1 MDTITINQK
10 EILLSILEA
19 DKHEISFQD
28 EVYGTKK
35 VIECEE
41 ILIRP
46 KSKLIRVKWA
56 AYDETENGIRINR
69 QELAPVITTP
79 EDFDFFVSLFGS
91 PIKKF
96 SLNGLFRQVMVRF
109 DLASYSAFDL
119 EGNLITKQPV
129 EFPKE
134 IIEDEPNNEE

>member
-10 EILLSILEA
+10 ELLLNIITAE
-19 DKHEISFQD
+19 KHEISFAD
-28 EVYGTKK
+28 AVYGTKK

-41 ILIRP
+41 VLIRP

-69 QELAPVITTP
+69 QELAPVITTH
-79 EDFDFFVSLFGS
+79 EDFDFFVQLFGS

-96 SLNGLFRQVMVRF
+96 SINGLFRQVMARF
-109 DLASYSAFDL
+109 ELASYAVFDL
-119 EGNLITKQPV
+119 EGNLIEAQPV
-129 EFPKE
+129 PFPE
-134 IIEDEPNNEE
+134 LEDLPNS

>member
-1 MDTITINQK
+1 MQTISINQK
-10 EILLSILEA
+10 DLLLDILEA
-19 DKHEISFQD
+19 EKHEISFED

-56 AYDETENGIRINR
+56 AYDETVNGLRINR
-69 QELAPVITTP
+69 QELAPVISTV
-79 EDFDFFVSLFGS
+79 EDFDFFVQLFGT

-96 SLNGLFRQVMVRF
+96 SLNGLFRQVMARF
-109 DLASYSAFDL
+109 DLESYAIYDAL
-119 EGNLITKQPV
+119 GNLIENQPV
-129 EFPKE
+129 AFPE
-134 IIEDEPNNEE
+134 LENPFENE

>member
-1 MDTITINQK
+1 METITLIEKQ
-10 EILLSILEA
+10 ILLNILTAE
-19 DKHEISFQD
+19 KHEISFED

-56 AYDETENGIRINR
+56 AYDETPNGMRINR
-69 QELAPVITTP
+69 QELAPVISSV
-79 EDFDFFVSLFGS
+79 EDFDFFVQLFGT

-96 SLNGLFRQVMVRF
+96 SVNGLFQQVMSRF
-109 DLASYSAFDL
+109 DLASYAIYDE
-119 EGNLITKQPV
+119 EGELISEQPV
-129 EFPKE
+129 EFPD
-134 IIEDEPNNEE
+134 IEESEE

>member
-1 MDTITINQK
+1 MNTITLNQK
-10 EILLSILEA
+10 QILLNILEA
-19 DKHEISFQD
+19 DKHEISFED

-56 AYDETENGIRINR
+56 SFDETPNGMRINR
-69 QELAPVITTP
+69 QELAPVISSND
-79 EDFDFFVSLFGS
+79 DFDFFVQLFGG

-96 SLNGLFRQVMVRF
+96 SLNGLFQQVMERF
-109 DLASYSAFDL
+109 DLASFAIYDAQ
-119 EGNLITKQPV
+119 GNLVEKQPV
-129 EFPKE
+129 EFPE
-134 IIEDEPNNEE
+134 TVEPNI